1 MRKMFLI
8 HYPHL
13 VCACLYWH
21 IVSKDMVIPGVLFYV
36 TDGSTCSTFF
46 CSNFLYVYNFN
57 KSLISQRLNVWFFSI
72 SFYLSFCC
80 SIVLFVIPQGN
91 ALDVKLLLTDR
102 LCSGCA
108 G

>member
-46 CSNFLYVYNFN
+46 V
-57 KSLISQRLNVWFFSI
+57 LISFTFIISI
-72 SFYLSFCC
+72 SH
-80 SIVLFVIPQGN
+80 
-91 ALDVKLLLTDR
+91 
-102 LCSGCA
+102 
-108 G
+108 